1 MFVFSCL
8 TLLIIVYAVLPYECP
23 YILEEVIHYV
33 DIVTHNDDLGSTLG
47 LQDKDCTTSSLH
59 DAIDEL
65 HTYLP
70 SFFDSDS
77 RYIDD
82 SLSLIDLPSL
92 RKCARLLRYGYKARS
107 MTRVSAVQFIKEE
120 WFNLLEGFRR
130 RRDFSL
136 ESFRNLYSS
145 ISMSFGENVGSL
157 LRFAPIPSLNAHE
170 ATVQLDTSCR
180 SWLLLPSRY
189 QRQNF

>member
-1 MFVFSCL
+1 MRPPSTCLKVFRPL
-8 TLLIIVYAVLPYECP
+8 RRRQVKR
-23 YILEEVIHYV
+23 H
-33 DIVTHNDDLGSTLG
+33 VT
-47 LQDKDCTTSSLH
+47 
-59 DAIDEL
+59 
-65 HTYLP
+65 
-70 SFFDSDS
+70 
-77 RYIDD
+77 
-82 SLSLIDLPSL
+82 
-92 RKCARLLRYGYKARS
+92 S